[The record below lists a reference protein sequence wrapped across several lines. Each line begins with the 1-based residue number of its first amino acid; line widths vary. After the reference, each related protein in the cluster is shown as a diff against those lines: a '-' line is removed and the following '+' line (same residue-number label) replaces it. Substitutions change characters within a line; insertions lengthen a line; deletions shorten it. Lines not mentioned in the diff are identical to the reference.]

1 MHAVLK
7 KIPKI
12 LVAIALV
19 LVIGAAHA
27 MSLSEAVEQV
37 RRDTGGKILSART
50 EEKGNREV
58 HVIKVLTPEG
68 RVRTIRVPGDPVKRE
83 KPDAHSAD

>member
-1 MHAVLK
+1 MLK
-7 KIPKI
+7 KLSKI
-12 LVAIALV
+12 LLAITFAVV
-19 LVIGAAHA
+19 LSVAHA

-50 EEKGNREV
+50 EVKGNREV
-58 HVIKVLTPEG
+58 HVIKVLTDDG
-68 RVRTIRVPGDPVKRE
+68 RVRTIRIPGDPVKRG